1 MVGEMERQLLSPRQ
15 PEPVIAMSIVK
26 EHFPVERLW
35 ELYSYNPLTGELYS
49 HRRKKYLSK
58 KERKQG
64 QEYGRVNFR
73 INGSCYAISMQETIW
88 AWCTGAY
95 SPEGLTVDH
104 EDQIRTNN
112 RIQNLRLA
120 TPRQQAQ
127 NRANFKG
134 GVIQRKNRWYARIH
148 YDGKLHHLG
157 TFLNEAEA
165 QAAYQLALKE
175 LS

>member
-1 MVGEMERQLLSPRQ
+1 
-15 PEPVIAMSIVK
+15 MSIVK

-49 HRRKKYLSK
+49 HTRKKYLSK
-58 KERKQG
+58 RERKRG
-64 QEYGRVNFR
+64 HEYGRVNFR
-73 INGSCYAISMQETIW
+73 INGSCYSLSMQEVIW

-104 EDQIRTNN
+104 EDRIRTHN

-120 TPRQQAQ
+120 TPRQQAHNQ
-127 NRANFKG
+127 GRFKG
-134 GVIQRKNRWYARIH
+134 GVIQRKNGSWYARIH

-157 TFLNEAEA
+157 AFPRKAEA
-165 QAAYQLALKE
+165 QQAYKDALME
-175 LS
+175 LESPSRGY